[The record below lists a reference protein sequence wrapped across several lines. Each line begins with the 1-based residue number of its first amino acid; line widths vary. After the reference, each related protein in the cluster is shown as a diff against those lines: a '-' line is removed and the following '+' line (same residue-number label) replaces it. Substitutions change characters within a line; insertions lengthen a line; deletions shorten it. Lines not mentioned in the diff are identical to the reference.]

1 MKPPQT
7 QYVCDHAPDKRKVFR
22 LEFYTCKCFFIC
34 RDCRYVLC
42 TKKTQDFIPALKYV
56 LQYSEHYPFTLLFS
70 RSLIS
75 DCLFGDSDNIP
86 GNHGICLRRYDG
98 NSLFGDSDNIL
109 GNRHFVI
116 IIS

>member
-42 TKKTQDFIPALKYV
+42 TKKNAGFFSALKYV
-56 LQYSEHYPFTLLFS
+56 LQYSERYPFTLLFS

-86 GNHGICLRRYDG
+86 D
-98 NSLFGDSDNIL
+98 
-109 GNRHFVI
+109 RHFVI